1 MYLYGFI
8 IRDKCLFVNYFL
20 QLYSTTTSRGSRKGF
35 GKEDVLE
42 RRGSREGVL
51 IRGAAGIRRFAGRYV
66 KWTGC
71 RKVRH
76 SAKDRLFRFLFD
88 KDREALLQL

>member
-1 MYLYGFI
+1 MKRMQKAQKKQAAQNSLKSKE
-8 IRDKCLFVNYFL
+8 R
-20 QLYSTTTSRGSRKGF
+20 RGF
-35 GKEDVLE
+35 GKEAVLE

-51 IRGAAGIRRFAGRYV
+51 IRGTAGIRRFAGRYI

-76 SAKDRLFRFLFD
+76 SALSFITVRSMRRKRRS
-88 KDREALLQL
+88 

>member
-1 MYLYGFI
+1 MKRMQKAQKKQTAQNSL
-8 IRDKCLFVNYFL
+8 K
-20 QLYSTTTSRGSRKGF
+20 SKERKGF

-66 KWTGC
+66 KCDTVQRTDCSASCLTRTGRRYC
-71 RKVRH
+71 
-76 SAKDRLFRFLFD
+76 SYITP
-88 KDREALLQL
+88 